1 MTRPTPAAAPSRR
14 KSSNRA
20 SIDTT
25 NSFQERPATPGAS
38 SIMERNEPGALRAAY
53 ECEGLARCRKLYTV
67 NIAPRRLRTW
77 WAKSISSAPSKMPLS
92 KTKSV
97 MHTSSAARAA
107 RARRP
112 LPACL
117 RRRFYARAA
126 RLQTP
131 TERARTASL
140 SPRESTPTSTSSMR
154 QAAPAS
160 TTSVRRSS
168 TACSSRRRAGATR
181 STSSMRSTCSRWR
194 RSTRC

>member
-1 MTRPTPAAAPSRR
+1 MPSRG

-53 ECEGLARCRKLYTV
+53 ECEGLVRCRKLYTA

-77 WAKSISSAPSKMPLS
+77 WAKSISSAPLKMPLS
-92 KTKSV
+92 RIKSV
-97 MHTSSAARAA
+97 THTCSAARAA

-117 RRRFYARAA
+117 RRRFYARRV
-126 RLQTP
+126 RLPTP

-140 SPRESTPTSTSSMR
+140 SPRESIPTSTSSTR

-160 TTSVRRSS
+160 TTSARRSS
-168 TACSSRRRAGATR
+168 TACSLRRRAGATR
-181 STSSMRSTCSRWR
+181 STSSTRSTCSRWR

>member
-1 MTRPTPAAAPSRR
+1 MPSRR

-92 KTKSV
+92 RIKSV
-97 MHTSSAARAA
+97 MHTCSAARAA
-107 RARRP
+107 RVRRP

-117 RRRFYARAA
+117 RRRFYARVA

-140 SPRESTPTSTSSMR
+140 SPRESTPTSTSSTR

-160 TTSVRRSS
+160 ITSARRSS
-168 TACSSRRRAGATR
+168 TACSLRRRAGATR
-181 STSSMRSTCSRWR
+181 STSSTRFTCSRWR